1 MFVEQIGSDHAAIG
15 ARAAGH
21 FEIAFRGMM
30 ANPRTVQNGAY
41 LRLVT
46 GLPHP
51 MGNIAILSESDN
63 LDAALEACLPLLDC
77 GAPAAVIF
85 ARGAEPAVAGA
96 LKQRGFA
103 VEATMPAM
111 AVDIDRMS
119 ATSLPPGYGFARIG
133 AGDEGRD
140 WAEALAIGYE
150 LPRPLADLFSP
161 EALGADMAPD
171 AQTQFFAVTRDGQQ
185 VATSMLYLADG
196 LAGIYCVSTRPE
208 ERKKGLGA
216 HATAEALRVARRL
229 GYRVGVLQSSSAGYN
244 VYVGLGFGTYAQVPM
259 LVHMPAQ

>member
-1 MFVEQIGSDHAAIG
+1 MIVEQIGTDPARIG

-21 FEIAFRGMM
+21 FEIAFRGMLED
-30 ANPRTVQNGAY
+30 PRTVRNDAY

-46 GLPHP
+46 GEAHP
-51 MGNIAILSESDN
+51 MGNIAIVSRPAD

-77 GAPAAVIF
+77 GAPAAALF
-85 ARGAEPAVAGA
+85 PRGVEPAVAAA
-96 LKQRGFA
+96 LKARGLD
-103 VEATMPAM
+103 VEAAMPAM
-111 AVDIDRMS
+111 AADIDRMT
-119 ATSLPPGYGFARIG
+119 ATALPPGYAFARIG
-133 AGDEGRD
+133 AGDDGRD

-150 LPRPLADLFSP
+150 LPRPVADLFSP

-171 AQTQFFAVTRDGQQ
+171 APIQFFAVIHDGRQ

-216 HATAEALRVARRL
+216 HATAEALRAARRI
-229 GYRVGVLQSSSAGYN
+229 GYRVGVLQSSSAGFN

-259 LVHMPAQ
+259 LVHMPGQ